1 MNRYMSLPKMAEVL
15 GVSRRTMWSYVT
27 EKSVPGFKTPKGHW
41 RFDPEK
47 VIRSLEAK
55 TNKPQPQI

>member
-1 MNRYMSLPKMAEVL
+1 MAEVL

-55 TNKPQPQI
+55 TNKPQPQN

>member
-1 MNRYMSLPKMAEVL
+1 MKYVSLPEMAKII
-15 GVSRRTMWSYVT
+15 GVCNRTMWTYAK
-27 EKSVPGFKTPKGHW
+27 EKMIPGFKTPRGHW
-41 RFDPEK
+41 RFDQEK